1 MPPPNETKRKQ
12 GSFLILFLLAVGFAK
27 PCLARDIGEVF
38 HNTTDG
44 SAPPLPSS
52 PPAPSAAEETTSP
65 SPTDGD
71 GGEGMMN
78 SAEMPTSAA
87 VAPPLLDDL
96 DADGDEADAASKAGD
111 QQGTEQISP
120 QEGGEELV
128 FVIHGFPKC
137 RHCDDAQLA
146 KRSDDSLLNDTRFN
160 TTPRGFVELTEE
172 RVFDQRTGAL
182 MSTTGD
188 YGRPLYND
196 TQTFRFTV
204 DVAKGYKEIFY
215 LTYWLK
221 VYLDKVY
228 DVLEEAKAN
237 YKLMLFRGDPDEL
250 TKRVSLD
257 MLEDLLIYA
266 FTFGEGHYPL
276 APRYYNVNQHQRR
289 NSIFPNIMAEGT
301 VTEPTDIPGGIFINE
316 FNSQYDALVKA
327 KSAKSIL
334 DGLVKLAGAEEE
346 LRIKGIG
353 VGGKAVRRGR

>member
-38 HNTTDG
+38 HNTTDGSAPSPPSSPPPVVERDSSGVFTDG

-160 TTPRGFVELTEE
+160 TPPRGFVELTEE

-228 DVLEEAKAN
+228 SMMFWKKPKQLDINRATRVLQVSIFVRRYSA
-237 YKLMLFRGDPDEL
+237 L
-250 TKRVSLD
+250 RVSAVS
-257 MLEDLLIYA
+257 Y
-266 FTFGEGHYPL
+266 
-276 APRYYNVNQHQRR
+276 
-289 NSIFPNIMAEGT
+289 
-301 VTEPTDIPGGIFINE
+301 
-316 FNSQYDALVKA
+316 
-327 KSAKSIL
+327 
-334 DGLVKLAGAEEE
+334 
-346 LRIKGIG
+346 LRTK
-353 VGGKAVRRGR
+353 VLSKVRKYESTKVPSKVLSKYFRTKV